1 MENRFEGAEDEV
13 APIES
18 DMTFHVQSSVAFVAY
33 GILAFNKYV
42 RIFADS
48 PTMQGI
54 RTKGRLATKVG
65 SCTK

>member
-1 MENRFEGAEDEV
+1 
-13 APIES
+13 
-18 DMTFHVQSSVAFVAY
+18 MTFHVQSSVAFVAY